1 MKKIIV
7 LFLVMLLGKATF
19 AQQPSNINGTT
30 DPNTV
35 KKVSLGKVLNGHIVE
50 IGTSIPDSLGRFAF
64 RFTPEYEGL
73 YTLTMGNTNSTLS
86 VLRFYFKGNDDLNL
100 TVTPTFYELVGKNS
114 KENQTLYQWDLLA
127 KDMREK
133 GLTPGGMSTYVDF
146 FPEVEAMK
154 VKLDGMKAKA
164 KTGNN
169 RFDTF
174 FVKLVDY
181 DVAFYAIS
189 YLYMPRTV
197 HPGAEEMSDYYTTFQ
212 ADNFLTPDLLRF
224 PYGDRLLPILMYR
237 KIDFKDKPTLA
248 DQVNAIPADVLKGQY
263 ILQYMDRT
271 RSYSDYIALN
281 DEYAKY
287 LTLPEQIER
296 ANAVATKLVDTKEG
310 TKAFNFNYPD
320 LSGKNISLADLKG
333 KVVVVDVWATW
344 CGPCKAEE
352 PHWEKLNEEFED
364 KDVVFVGV
372 SVDQDKKAWE
382 KYVPEKNL
390 KGIQL
395 HAGSDN
401 DLSKAY
407 KITGIPRYLV
417 IDKAGNIITPDS
429 PRPSDPKLKELLNT
443 WLAK

>member
-1 MKKIIV
+1 MKKVIV
-7 LFLVMLLGKATF
+7 LFLVVLLGNTTF
-19 AQQPSNINGTT
+19 AQKPSNINGTA
-30 DPNTV
+30 DPKTV
-35 KKVSLGKVLNGHIVE
+35 KKVSLGKVLNGHVVE

-64 RFTPEYEGL
+64 RFTPGYEGL
-73 YTLTMGNTNSTLS
+73 YTLTMGNTNNILN

-100 TVTPTFYELVGKNS
+100 AVTPTFYELIGKNS
-114 KENQTLYQWDLLA
+114 KENQTLYQWDQYTQ
-127 KDMREK
+127 DMRAK

-146 FPEVEAMK
+146 FPEVEEMK
-154 VKLDGMKAKA
+154 VKLGGLKAKA

-174 FVKLVDY
+174 FAKLVDY
-181 DVAFYAIS
+181 DFAFYAIS
-189 YLYMPRTV
+189 HLYMPRSA
-197 HPGAEEMSDYYTTFQ
+197 HPSAEEMSDYYTNFQ
-212 ADNFLTPDLLRF
+212 SDNFLTADLLRF
-224 PYGDRLLPILMYR
+224 PYGDRFLSSLVYR
-237 KIDFKDKPTLA
+237 KVDFKNKPTLA
-248 DQVNAIPADVLKGQY
+248 DQVNAIPADVLKGQF
-263 ILQYMDRT
+263 ILQHMERA

-287 LTLPEQIER
+287 LTLPEQTER

-310 TKAFNFNYPD
+310 TKAFNFSYPD

-352 PHWEKLNEEFED
+352 PHWEKLNEEFEG

-395 HAGSDN
+395 HAGPGN

-417 IDKAGNIITPDS
+417 IDKAGNIVTPDS